1 MRPGQLV
8 ECNLKNNFLEKLY
21 TKCDGETIARPLSK
35 KNQNWAY
42 LWINILKFYM
52 VFLVWQVEDY
62 RKWLK
67 LSCSSLT
74 FTSYKTSLRN
84 KRWPETSLYASF
96 SARFLKKKISLL
108 LYSFARPNLNVWLPL
123 VCEIFGKLGI
133 LVVYYPGC
141 DVIHFEINPFS
152 YITKKSR
159 QKFKYT

>member
-1 MRPGQLV
+1 MLPGQLV

-21 TKCDGETIARPLSK
+21 TKCDGESIARPLSK

-96 SARFLKKKISLL
+96 SARFLKKKNKS
-108 LYSFARPNLNVWLPL
+108 V
-123 VCEIFGKLGI
+123 VIFFC
-133 LVVYYPGC
+133 P
-141 DVIHFEINPFS
+141 
-152 YITKKSR
+152 T
-159 QKFKYT
+159 KFKCLVAFGLWDIWQIRYFSCLLPRLWCHTFWNQSVFIHHKKVKAKI